1 VVQRIEDMKMFST
14 HRRMSALALLAGA
27 LLASTSA
34 PRALANE
41 KPFAFVYEAS
51 VQPEGEAEY
60 EQWVTWKSHKDS
72 DHSYSR
78 FEFKHEFEF
87 GITDNLQLGI
97 YAAGWSFEDSN
108 ERNNHTR
115 FDYAA
120 AEAIYQLIN
129 PYTEDFG
136 LALSGEFKGGPELFE
151 LENTV
156 ILQKNIDNLVLAYN
170 ATVEFEW
177 EGDGYSKHNMKLEQ
191 SAGVSYQVLPE
202 LLLGAEL
209 VHDVEYESYARWSP
223 HTVYVGPNVSYRA
236 KGWWVTAAQLFQVTN
251 THEEAN
257 FQTRLV
263 VGVDF

>member
-1 VVQRIEDMKMFST
+1 MFSVN
-14 HRRMSALALLAGA
+14 RRLLALTILAGAMASSLSPSSALA
-27 LLASTSA
+27 SE
-34 PRALANE
+34 R
-41 KPFAFVYEAS
+41 PFTFVYEAS
-51 VQPEGEAEY
+51 VQAEGAVEY

-87 GITDNLQLGI
+87 AITDTLQLGI

-120 AEAIYQLIN
+120 AEVIYQLIN
-129 PYTEDFG
+129 PHTEDFG
-136 LALSGEFKGGPELFE
+136 LALLGEFKGGPELFE
-151 LENTV
+151 LENKV

-177 EGDGYSKHNMKLEQ
+177 EGDGYSEHNMKLEQ
-191 SAGVSYQVLPE
+191 SAGISYLIMQE
-202 LLLGAEL
+202 LSVGAEL
-209 VHDVEYESYARWSP
+209 VHEVEYESYARWSP
-223 HTVYVGPNVSYRA
+223 HTVYVGPNVSYRS
-236 KGWWVTAAQLFQVTN
+236 KGWWVTATQLFQVTD

-257 FQTRLV
+257 FQTRLI